1 MYKTPNKQVRFQDL
15 GRIAYAEAWDLQKAH
30 LQKIVAQKV
39 ANREREIPEPTDNYF
54 FYCEHPPVF
63 TLGKSGDEQNL
74 LANETEL
81 ARRGAEF
88 FRIERG
94 GDVTFHGPGQIVG
107 YPVIDLENFM
117 TDLHLY
123 LRTIEQSI
131 IDTIGRYGVT
141 GGRVEGLTGVWVD
154 GETENPRKIAA
165 IGIKCSRWVAM
176 HGFAFNVATDLS
188 YFDMIIPCGI
198 SDKAVTSLEKEIGYA
213 PDLEEVKAKLKA
225 ALSENFGFAYI

>member
-1 MYKTPNKQVRFQDL
+1 MYKHPNKQVRFRDL
-15 GRIAYAEAWDLQKAH
+15 GLIAYAEAWDLQKAH

-39 ANREREIPEPTDNYF
+39 ANREREAREPTDNYL

-74 LANETEL
+74 LVNEAEL
-81 ARRGAEF
+81 ARRGAAF

-131 IDTIGRYGVT
+131 IDTLAQYGVT
-141 GGRVEGLTGVWVD
+141 GSRVDGLTGVWVD

-176 HGFAFNVATDLS
+176 HGFAFNITTDLS
-188 YFDMIIPCGI
+188 FFDMIIPCGI
-198 SDKAVTSLEKEIGYA
+198 SDKAVTSLEKEIGFA
-213 PDLEEVKAKLKA
+213 PDIEEVKAKLKQELA
-225 ALSENFGFAYI
+225 KNFGFAYL